1 MPSCQIT
8 TCWRLVFEYCR
19 LLCGILSRKFRPNIF
34 KTESV
39 RLIVLVDTGLTKI
52 VFVGPQNEHL
62 TLDPDDAGVGIKHSI
77 TEVKAKSIWG
87 AVTVLMCMRVRHCV
101 DEWVGGWV
109 GVHRSAR
116 LCVFPRACVLVCLPC
131 HVCGA

>member
-1 MPSCQIT
+1 MRDPISKIPPQYFQDRVSAFDCIGGH
-8 TCWRLVFEYCR
+8 RA
-19 LLCGILSRKFRPNIF
+19 
-34 KTESV
+34 
-39 RLIVLVDTGLTKI
+39 TKI